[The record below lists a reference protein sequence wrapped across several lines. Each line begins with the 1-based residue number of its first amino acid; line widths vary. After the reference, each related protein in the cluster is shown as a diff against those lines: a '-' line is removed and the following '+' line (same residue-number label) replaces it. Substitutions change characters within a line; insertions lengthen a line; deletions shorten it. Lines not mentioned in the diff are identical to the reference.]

1 MIKIIYFNII
11 STKSSFSIV
20 VPPCHHSFLSRFF
33 TLAALPNYI
42 LYYTGQISSV
52 LFSGSV
58 VGDCGCTHLA
68 GWLLLPLIIGTLV
81 DIFTLIHYLCRVY
94 RAIHHA
100 CSHQFFPMVMNLF
113 IYQLPN
119 SSIIYL
125 YKLYNILYSF
135 LLTL

>member
-1 MIKIIYFNII
+1 MIKILYFNII
-11 STKSSFSIV
+11 STASTSFSTV
-20 VPPCHHSFLSRFF
+20 VPPRHHSFLSRFF

-42 LYYTGQISSV
+42 LYYTGQISSA

-58 VGDCGCTHLA
+58 VGDCGYTHLA
-68 GWLLLPLIIGTLV
+68 GWLLLPFIIGTLV

-113 IYQLPN
+113 IYQLLNYSP
-119 SSIIYL
+119 IIYF
-125 YKLYNILYSF
+125 YKLYNIFYSF
-135 LLTL
+135 